1 MTKNSK
7 DIQGVEDTC
16 LAIKLRIQDQFSF
29 PVCNVKLFQ
38 QTNRLEVRNY
48 WYKAHGAENG
58 IIGIQDEKIPFS
70 KIGNTSH
77 HNWKSIVGIRELHLV
92 AITMQE
98 LHIEGERLE
107 EQNKAKEV
115 MLAERRRTNL
125 EAAAAKAGLTVEEYE
140 AERVRRAEE
149 AMLQI
154 ERIQA
159 EKVQP
164 ARMRPNIVLKAKQKR
179 TKLEAA
185 AANTELTV
193 KKMQDERARKA
204 GFTVTAPRR

>member
-1 MTKNSK
+1 M
-7 DIQGVEDTC
+7 
-16 LAIKLRIQDQFSF
+16 
-29 PVCNVKLFQ
+29 
-38 QTNRLEVRNY
+38 
-48 WYKAHGAENG
+48 
-58 IIGIQDEKIPFS
+58 
-70 KIGNTSH
+70 
-77 HNWKSIVGIRELHLV
+77 LV
-92 AITMQE
+92 
-98 LHIEGERLE
+98 
-107 EQNKAKEV
+107 
-115 MLAERRRTNL
+115 ERRRVNL
-125 EAAAAKAGLTVEEYE
+125 EAAAAQVGFTVEEYE
-140 AERVRRAEE
+140 AEWARRAEE

-164 ARMRPNIVLKAKQKR
+164 ARMSPNIVLKAKQKR